1 MPEAPLTLVDWPA
14 AVRLIESK
22 YPPID
27 LFEDLADPEDWEL
40 LAAAEAKT
48 NPRIAETIGN
58 LDLVPVE
65 RRVAGPGAS
74 YVMAPFTHCS
84 PDKSGRFHDG
94 GFGAYYAAKEF
105 ETAVAE
111 VTYHQ
116 AERLADSRDEPG
128 WISDMRELVGPV
140 QADLVDIRGEG
151 FGALLAPDDYAPSQI
166 FARQHRDAGVNGIVY
181 PSVRNPG
188 GECIAVFWPDV
199 VAPPVQGRHFRYHWN
214 GTRIDMIHE
223 LRMDGKGPIFRL
235 EA

>member
-1 MPEAPLTLVDWPA
+1 MDDAPLSPVNWPS

-27 LFEDLADPEDWEL
+27 LFEDLASPEDWSL
-40 LAAAEAKT
+40 LAAAEART

-65 RRVAGPGAS
+65 RRVAGPGAT

-84 PDKSGRFHDG
+84 PDKPGRFHDG
-94 GFGAYYAAKEF
+94 SFGAYYAAGDF

-111 VTYHQ
+111 VTHHQ
-116 AERLADSRDEPG
+116 ARRLADSRDAPG
-128 WISDMRELVGPV
+128 WISDMRELVGTV
-140 QADLVDIRGEG
+140 VAELIDIRGEG
-151 FGALLAPDDYAPSQI
+151 FDALLAPDDYARPQA
-166 FARQHRDAGVNGIVY
+166 FARQHRDAGQNGIVY
-181 PSVRNPG
+181 PSVRNNG
-188 GECIAVFWPDV
+188 GQCIAAFWPDV
-199 VAPPVQGRHFRYHWN
+199 VARPVQARHFRYHWN

-223 LRMDGKGPIFRL
+223 LRLDGEGPIFRL

>member
-1 MPEAPLTLVDWPA
+1 MLDAPLSPVDWPS

-65 RRVAGPGAS
+65 RRVSGPGAS

-84 PDKSGRFHDG
+84 PDRPGRFHDG
-94 GFGAYYAAKEF
+94 HFGAYYAAANF

-111 VTYHQ
+111 VTHHQ
-116 AERLADSRDEPG
+116 AQRLLDTRDEPG
-128 WISDMRELVGPV
+128 WISDMRELVGAV
-140 QADLVDIRGEG
+140 HAKLVDIRSGE
-151 FGALLAPDDYAPSQI
+151 FGDLLAPDDYSASQA
-166 FARQHRDAGVNGIVY
+166 FARQHRDAGNDGIVY

-188 GECIAVFWPDV
+188 GECIAAFWPDV
-199 VAPPVQGRHFRYHWN
+199 IAKPVQRRHFRYHWD
-214 GTRIDMIHE
+214 GERIDMIHE
-223 LRMDGKGPIFRL
+223 LRLEGKGEIFRL
-235 EA
+235 QV